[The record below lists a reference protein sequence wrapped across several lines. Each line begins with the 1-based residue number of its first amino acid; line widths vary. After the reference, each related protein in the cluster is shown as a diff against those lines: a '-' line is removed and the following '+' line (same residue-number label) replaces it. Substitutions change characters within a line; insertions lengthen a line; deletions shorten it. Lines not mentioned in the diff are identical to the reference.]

1 MDWQIG
7 LADWHLIVVGLVLDR
22 RWVGDGLAL
31 DCRWIDIGLGWI
43 RYGLALD

>member
-1 MDWQIG
+1 MDWQIA

-31 DCRWIDIGLGWI
+31 DWLRIDIGLGWI